1 MPLRLSRE
9 DARRIAVRAQL
20 LSVER
25 PAGIVETIDAL
36 TIVNIEPTAA
46 IAPSADHILWSRL
59 GWPYQ
64 PADLVRLVEEDRA
77 IFEWGGFYRTMADL
91 PLLLP
96 DMRRRPQSAHASQW
110 LAANDRFR
118 RDVLDRLRDEGP
130 LRPADIPDTAQ
141 VSWSSS
147 GWTNNRNTLQ
157 LLEMLVLR
165 GEVAI
170 SSRVS
175 TPPSRS
181 AGALHG
187 AQGGVGPSGGRRF
200 DLAERVYPAAVAE
213 LSIEEAARER
223 AERRLGSLG
232 LARAKGL
239 AQPLEPIDVGEIG
252 EEAVVD
258 GTDGVWRLDPAW
270 RERLDEFA
278 PRTALLSPFDR
289 LVFDRRRLEEIFG
302 FEYLLEMYKPAAKRR
317 WGYFALPILHGD
329 RFVGKL
335 DAKADRKA
343 GVLRVFAVHEDE
355 PFTDDVAIAVEAEIA
370 ELARWLGME
379 VLEGP
384 R

>member
-1 MPLRLSRE
+1 MMHRLSRE
-9 DARRIAVRAQL
+9 DARRVAVRAQL
-20 LSVER
+20 LGAER
-25 PAGIVETIDAL
+25 AAGIVETIDAL

-46 IAPSADHILWSRL
+46 IAPSADLILWSRL

-77 IFEWGGFYRTMADL
+77 VFEWGGFYRTMADL

-96 DMRRRPQSAHASQW
+96 EMRQRPHSVQAREW

-118 RDVLDRLRDEGP
+118 RDVLDRLRAEGP
-130 LRPADIPDTAQ
+130 LRPTDIPDTAQ
-141 VSWSSS
+141 VTWRSS

-170 SSRVS
+170 SSRDS
-175 TPPSRS
+175 T
-181 AGALHG
+181 
-187 AQGGVGPSGGRRF
+187 GRLF
-200 DLAERVYPAAVAE
+200 DLAERVYPADAPEISAE
-213 LSIEEAARER
+213 DAARER
-223 AERRLGSLG
+223 AERRLASFG
-232 LARAKGL
+232 LARAKGI
-239 AQPLEPIDVGEIG
+239 AQPLEPIDVGEVG

-258 GTDGVWRLDPAW
+258 GVEGVWRLDPAW
-270 RERLDEFA
+270 LDDLDGFA

-302 FEYLLEMYKPAAKRR
+302 WEYLLEMYKPAAERR

-343 GVLRVFAVHEDE
+343 GVLRVFAVHEDAA
-355 PFTDDVAIAVEAEIA
+355 FTGEVAAAVDSEVA
-370 ELARWLGME
+370 ELARWLGLE
-379 VLEGP
+379 VLDSA